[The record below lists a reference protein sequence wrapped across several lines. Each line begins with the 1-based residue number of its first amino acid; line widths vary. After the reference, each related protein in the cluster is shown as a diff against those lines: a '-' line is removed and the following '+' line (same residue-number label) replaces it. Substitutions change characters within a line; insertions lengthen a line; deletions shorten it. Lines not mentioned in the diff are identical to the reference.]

1 MILDPVR
8 RRQPLRLQNGLD
20 LRDLR
25 VHADTSNDQGLRIT
39 RAVIR
44 SNVSCAAEKGVACP
58 RVLHEERPQYTSAA
72 MRAKIQGSVTLEIV
86 VRPDGSVG
94 DVRVIRSLDSS
105 FGLDRQAIIAAKKWR
120 FAPGTRNGEPTPVVM
135 TIDLT
140 FVLR

>member
-1 MILDPVR
+1 
-8 RRQPLRLQNGLD
+8 
-20 LRDLR
+20 
-25 VHADTSNDQGLRIT
+25 
-39 RAVIR
+39 
-44 SNVSCAAEKGVACP
+44 
-58 RVLHEERPQYTSAA
+58 